1 MTYLYAYDF
10 DGTLI
15 PYDSLNRF
23 LRRLLLKEP
32 VRVGWIVLLRVLR
45 LISSTEMK
53 TRVNNLVQ
61 NSSRLTSFARDYA
74 ESISADVIWPTVT
87 AQEPCVSIVLSAS
100 PICYMQ
106 YVGKILECVMVAS
119 SQGEDGNFINM
130 YGEEKLNYLNSHFP
144 KSQYIWRYAASDSDL
159 DKCWMEKFEQFDK
172 ITL

>member
-23 LRRLLLKEP
+23 LRKLLLKSP
-32 VRVGWIVLLRVLR
+32 VRAGWIVLLRVFR

-53 TRVNNLVQ
+53 NRVNNLVQ
-61 NSSRLTSFARDYA
+61 NSSRLTSFARDFA
-74 ESISADVIWPTVT
+74 ESVLNDVVWPTVT
-87 AQEPCVSIVLSAS
+87 MQTPCISIILSAS

-106 YVGKILECVMVAS
+106 YVGEKLDCVMVAS
-119 SQGEDGNFINM
+119 SQGEDGHFINM
-130 YGEEKLNYLNSHFP
+130 YGEEKLNYLNAHFP
-144 KSQYIWRYAASDSDL
+144 MSQYIWRYAASDSDS